1 MTCTGDIMQTNRR
14 DLSRTE
20 WLLMNICWLKG
31 RSSARE
37 IYEETL
43 KQKKRGYQT
52 VKTML
57 DRLVGKGYLEREK
70 FGPIWLYKPTVPR
83 SKVIA
88 REIDTFVNTVL
99 DNTFAPLF
107 VHLAEKEKLSG
118 EEIEALKKLIEEHEE
133 DK

>member
-1 MTCTGDIMQTNRR
+1 MRNKRKE
-14 DLSRTE
+14 LSTTE
-20 WLLMNICWLKG
+20 WDLMKICWEKG
-31 RSSARE
+31 QVSARI

-43 KQKKRGYQT
+43 KEKKRGYQT

-70 FGPIWLYKPTVPR
+70 FGPIWLYKAAVSR
-83 SKVIA
+83 SKMVA
-88 REIDTFVNTVL
+88 REIDSFASTVL

-107 VHLAEKEKLSG
+107 AHLAKKEQLSS

-133 DK
+133 CE